1 MSQAILTPIA
11 HIHSDFSQKF
21 GIPRQSGLVEQ
32 LTACIVFEEPFRNR
46 DALRSIEGFS
56 HLWLIWQFSEALINE
71 FRPTVRPPRLGGNR
85 RVGVFASRAPYRPN
99 GLGLSCVRLLA
110 GTPIFDIKPYLPFTD
125 CHPEA
130 TPGYTA
136 ETIEHKLHVKYNE
149 QMLECVPEEKRD
161 ALLGVL
167 ACDPRPGYEDNPDV
181 EYGLA
186 FAEFDIGFRVSG
198 DVLTVTRIE
207 LQK

>member
-1 MSQAILTPIA
+1 MKKVLMIVGAIGVVAVAYYLIA
-11 HIHSDFSQKF
+11 
-21 GIPRQSGLVEQ
+21 
-32 LTACIVFEEPFRNR
+32 
-46 DALRSIEGFS
+46 
-56 HLWLIWQFSEALINE
+56 
-71 FRPTVRPPRLGGNR
+71 
-85 RVGVFASRAPYRPN
+85 
-99 GLGLSCVRLLA
+99 
-110 GTPIFDIKPYLPFTD
+110 
-125 CHPEA
+125 
-130 TPGYTA
+130 
-136 ETIEHKLHVKYNE
+136 
-149 QMLECVPEEKRD
+149 PEEKRD